1 MAKASKKAPV
11 KVVKKTTAKKTA
23 TKKTAPVKKAA
34 DGSNADKIDEYLAK
48 KNNPMTA
55 EIQRVRE
62 IILGVSDK
70 IEEDIKWSVPTFM
83 YRGNIAS
90 FFMNA
95 KQHVSLMFHYGASI
109 PDKAGL
115 LEGDGQVG
123 RVAKFTDMKDVEKKK
138 AALQAIIKEWIKM
151 KDAE

>member
-1 MAKASKKAPV
+1 MAKASKKAPAKAV
-11 KVVKKTTAKKTA
+11 KNSIAKKA
-23 TKKTAPVKKAA
+23 TKKKTAPARKAA
-34 DGSNADKIDEYLAK
+34 GGSNADKLDEYLVK

-62 IILGVSDK
+62 IIMGVSDK

-83 YRGNIAS
+83 YKGNIAS

-95 KQHVSLMFHYGASI
+95 KHHVSLMFHYGASI
-109 PDKAGL
+109 PDKSGL

-138 AALQAIIKEWIKM
+138 TALQAIIKEWIKM
-151 KDAE
+151 KDAK